1 MRPQAQPLSPAPL
14 TSCLRGVTTS
24 GLTRHANGTGL
35 RSSGQSLSTHGSI
48 SQQAACRT
56 ASAAGLA
63 GARSRPSPR
72 TGSRARSFPEWLME
86 QFCRE
91 PLGFSHM
98 IRPDAGRGGPEGAQ
112 LYNESNS
119 PRVPHGFHFG
129 ERGVPPESTSRHSGL
144 SNLARLTRG
153 FLSRNADRQPIGIDC
168 MFSYVGT
175 RFPESPIPSRV
186 PIAIGPGAPPRGQ
199 LHAGVPRGHSGH
211 RDKPGAH
218 ILRVASGR
226 SKSAPVGDST

>member
-1 MRPQAQPLSPAPL
+1 MPSPESRWSTSTGTACRALRLSLVRRRLFPYLMSLP
-14 TSCLRGVTTS
+14 S
-24 GLTRHANGTGL
+24 GLTRPANGTGL

-72 TGSRARSFPEWLME
+72 TGLRARSFPEWLME

-168 MFSYVGT
+168 MFSYV
-175 RFPESPIPSRV
+175 
-186 PIAIGPGAPPRGQ
+186 
-199 LHAGVPRGHSGH
+199 
-211 RDKPGAH
+211 
-218 ILRVASGR
+218 
-226 SKSAPVGDST
+226 